1 MNKYLVL
8 MGIVMLLVGCGS
20 GNYQQVST
28 APKLT
33 PAEKLADTYVEAVKV
48 ANQKTKQ
55 CSDSIQATDE
65 AKLVHK
71 EVLFAGQKDPN
82 AKELMLSKQRLNS
95 KQSAA
100 LQKFMIEQKSCRSIR
115 LNALDKTP
123 YLPSVWIDFYK
134 KSDDLGA
141 QLLNKKITI
150 GEANQQWM
158 TILQE
163 TNVNLN
169 EAKRKIY
176 NDVMAMREKEVD
188 LDLKQ
193 RGVAAQQAQAQA
205 AREANN
211 RQAWKDFQRATQP
224 DWTDLTPTCLGP
236 GCRR

>member
-1 MNKYLVL
+1 LADGLKGPKREKMKKYFISMLCL
-8 MGIVMLLVGCGS
+8 MTLASCGG

-82 AKELMLSKQRLNS
+82 AKDLMLSKQRLNS

-123 YLPSVWIDFYK
+123 YLPSVWLDFYK

-211 RQAWKDFQRATQP
+211 RQAWKDS
-224 DWTDLTPTCLGP
+224 WWNKGP
-236 GCRR
+236 IN

>member
-1 MNKYLVL
+1 MKKYLISIL
-8 MGIVMLLVGCGS
+8 YLLTIVSCGG
-20 GNYQQVST
+20 GNYQQGNT

-48 ANQKTKQ
+48 ANQKTKL
-55 CSDSIQATDE
+55 CSESIQTTDE
-65 AKLVHK
+65 SKMVHK
-71 EVLFAGQKDPN
+71 EVLFASQKDPN
-82 AKELMLSKQRLNS
+82 AKILMLSKNHLNS
-95 KQSAA
+95 KQSSA
-100 LQKFMIEQKSCRSIR
+100 LQKFMIEQKSCRSVR
-115 LNALDKTP
+115 LNALDKVP

-134 KSDDLGA
+134 KSDDLAA

-158 TILQE
+158 SILQE
-163 TNVNLN
+163 TNVNIN

-176 NDVMAMREKEVD
+176 NEVIAMREKEVD

-205 AREANN
+205 AREVNN

-224 DWTDLTPTCLGP
+224 DWTDTRPTCLGP
-236 GCRR
+236 GC

>member
-1 MNKYLVL
+1 MLCL
-8 MGIVMLLVGCGS
+8 MTLASCGG

-82 AKELMLSKQRLNS
+82 AKDLMLSKQRLNS

>member
-1 MNKYLVL
+1 MLCL
-8 MGIVMLLVGCGS
+8 MTLASCGGGS
-20 GNYQQVST
+20 YQQVST
-28 APKLT
+28 AAKLT
-33 PAEKLADTYVEAVKV
+33 PAEKLADTYVEAIKL

-55 CSDSIQATDE
+55 CSDSIKATDE

-71 EVLFAGQKDPN
+71 EVLFAGLKDPN
-82 AKELMLSKQRLNS
+82 AKDLMLSKQRLNS
-95 KQSAA
+95 RQSVA
-100 LQKFMIEQKSCRSIR
+100 LQKFMIEQKNCRSIR
-115 LNALDKTP
+115 LNALDKIP

-134 KSDDLGA
+134 KSDDLEA

-163 TNVNLN
+163 TNVDLN

-188 LDLKQ
+188 LDLKK

-211 RQAWKDFQRATQP
+211 RQAWKDFQQATQP